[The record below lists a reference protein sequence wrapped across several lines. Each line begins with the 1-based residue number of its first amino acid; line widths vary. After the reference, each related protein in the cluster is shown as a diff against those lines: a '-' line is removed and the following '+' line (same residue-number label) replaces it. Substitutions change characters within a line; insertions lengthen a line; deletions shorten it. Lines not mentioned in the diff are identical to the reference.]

1 MRKHTGIK
9 PFACERCGKSF
20 QRKVDMRR
28 HFEICMLG
36 KSGGGGPLG
45 NEANQNQQQQV
56 SSNLAT
62 EQSNQFTTPN
72 LTQNLQIQ
80 QPLMMS
86 LQNILLEHQIK
97 IQQSKMSNTQPI
109 SNNNDKTANTDN
121 NNKDNN
127 DPENEVMDLMVV

>member
-1 MRKHTGIK
+1 
-9 PFACERCGKSF
+9 
-20 QRKVDMRR
+20 
-28 HFEICMLG
+28 MLG
-36 KSGGGGPLG
+36 KSGGPLG

>member
-1 MRKHTGIK
+1 
-9 PFACERCGKSF
+9 
-20 QRKVDMRR
+20 
-28 HFEICMLG
+28 
-36 KSGGGGPLG
+36 
-45 NEANQNQQQQV
+45 
-56 SSNLAT
+56 
-62 EQSNQFTTPN
+62 
-72 LTQNLQIQ
+72 
-80 QPLMMS
+80 MS